1 MPIKV
6 VAMDDESDIL
16 RMVQRKLEKEGFI
29 VVTAPDGN
37 EGVEKVLV
45 ERPDVM
51 ILDVMMP
58 GKNGYQVVN
67 EVKEKLGDQAP
78 VIIMLTAKSEASDIA
93 KGLSEGADDYVTK
106 PFSPREL
113 IERIKVALIKSGKNP
128 EGL

>member
-6 VAMDDESDIL
+6 VAMDDEADIL

-29 VVTAPDGN
+29 VITASDGD
-37 EGVEKVLV
+37 EGLEKVLV

-58 GKNGYQVVN
+58 GKNGYQVAN

>member
-29 VVTAPDGN
+29 VITASDGD
-37 EGVEKVLV
+37 EGLEKVLV

-58 GKNGYQVVN
+58 GKNGYQVAN

>member
-78 VIIMLTAKSEASDIA
+78 VIIILTAKSEASDIA

-106 PFSPREL
+106 PFSPRGL